1 MDTPKIN
8 NDVVISPTP
17 KDPIQK
23 CTGLWQQINKLFIK
37 YEFVQMNKK
46 KIFTDVSHNGTFIFR
61 PKQCLIHEIRFK
73 I

>member
-1 MDTPKIN
+1 MENVDTPKIN

-46 KIFTDVSHNGTFIFR
+46 KYKASF
-61 PKQCLIHEIRFK
+61 
-73 I
+73 

>member
-46 KIFTDVSHNGTFIFR
+46 KYSRTF
-61 PKQCLIHEIRFK
+61 PTTALSYLDPNNV
-73 I
+73 